1 MHSSFPL
8 RPQLSLCL
16 VHTFRSVH
24 LSAIYWLGHSV
35 GFACFPAA
43 LPCGLSLILI
53 KIYNLTVQGLI
64 LAMSPSP
71 CAWLSAPCT
80 LQPPLL
86 PSISAAVLCL
96 SLSRAVDPAETTA
109 RCMCAADNTKH
120 VVIISCIAWQLHSSS
135 RGGRDKG
142 QEGEAGTS
150 AVAEAQAQAQAEV
163 IVPPAIKVVHSVAQ
177 CALRISVSAFGHL
190 CLWH

>member
-1 MHSSFPL
+1 M
-8 RPQLSLCL
+8 
-16 VHTFRSVH
+16 
-24 LSAIYWLGHSV
+24 
-35 GFACFPAA
+35 
-43 LPCGLSLILI
+43 
-53 KIYNLTVQGLI
+53 
-64 LAMSPSP
+64 
-71 CAWLSAPCT
+71 
-80 LQPPLL
+80 
-86 PSISAAVLCL
+86 
-96 SLSRAVDPAETTA
+96 DPAETTA

-150 AVAEAQAQAQAEV
+150 AVAQAQAEV

-190 CLWH
+190 CL